1 MKKTFIITL
10 ISVVLMFGLSAF
22 VCNAVD
28 TKEQNTTEITT
39 TENEEIIEH
48 LENIEAYTFET
59 FKWVSG
65 CCFCLITLLVILVVI
80 IICKII
86 SRLIM

>member
-48 LENIEAYTFET
+48 LENFESYY
-59 FKWVSG
+59 FESFIWPLLFF
-65 CCFCLITLLVILVVI
+65 FCLIILLIILAAI
-80 IICKII
+80 IICELFI
-86 SRLIM
+86 RFIM

>member
-28 TKEQNTTEITT
+28 TKEQNATEITT

-48 LENIEAYTFET
+48 LENIESYTFET
-59 FKWVSG
+59 FKWSFG
-65 CCFCLITLLVILVVI
+65 CCFCLVILLIILAVI
-80 IICKII
+80 IICKLFIHF
-86 SRLIM
+86 IM

>member
-10 ISVVLMFGLSAF
+10 ISVVLMFCLSAF

-28 TKEQNTTEITT
+28 TKEQNATEITT

-48 LENIEAYTFET
+48 LENIESYTFET
-59 FKWVSG
+59 FKWSFG
-65 CCFCLITLLVILVVI
+65 CCFCLITLLVILAVI
-80 IICKII
+80 IICKLI

>member
-28 TKEQNTTEITT
+28 TKEQNTTVITT

-65 CCFCLITLLVILVVI
+65 CCFCLIILLIILAAI
-80 IICKII
+80 IICKLFI
-86 SRLIM
+86 RFIM

>member
-1 MKKTFIITL
+1 
-10 ISVVLMFGLSAF
+10 MFGLSAF

-28 TKEQNTTEITT
+28 TKDQNTTEITT

-59 FKWVSG
+59 FKWSFG
-65 CCFCLITLLVILVVI
+65 CCFCLIILLIILAAI
-80 IICKII
+80 IICKLFI
-86 SRLIM
+86 RFIM